1 MPELPD
7 MQNTAGQNMPELP
20 AAFLDTLNTRK
31 TVCVMGLGFVGSA
44 MALAIASAKAE
55 DGSPLYNVIGV
66 NRPSASG
73 ERKVNAIN
81 SGVFPFENNDEKLKK
96 AFAEAHGNGNL
107 FATTD
112 FACFELASV
121 VVVDIN
127 LDVSYRENGEPYL
140 DMSFFKQAMHD
151 LGKRIQPCTL
161 VIVETTV
168 PPGTCERIVLPI
180 LTEELHARGIA
191 SSAPSVFSVSASVAP
206 PVYVAHSYERVMPG
220 KDYFDSIIN
229 FWRVYSGVNAES
241 ADRCESFL
249 KTVIKTDKYPLT
261 RLEKTNATEIAKVLE
276 NSYRATTIAFMEEW
290 GRFAEEIGVDLF
302 EVINAIRMRPTH
314 SNMREPGFGVGG
326 YCLTKDPYFAM
337 LSAKN
342 IFGIEGMDFPFSTMA
357 VRTNNAMPLVSLDK
371 IQTALGGSLG
381 GKKLLVLGVSYRQD
395 VGDTRHSPTEIFAKE
410 AVKRGAELTYQDPLV
425 PYFAEMGAEVLHEVP
440 VSFRGYDAVVFTVRH
455 GQYAAIDFDTL
466 EADPGTLIFDA
477 NGVLNVEQRD
487 ALTRRPDLRFA
498 AIGR

>member
-1 MPELPD
+1 
-7 MQNTAGQNMPELP
+7 MPELP
-20 AAFLDTLNTRK
+20 AAFLNTLNARK

-81 SGVFPFENNDEKLKK
+81 AGVFPFENNDEKLKK

-127 LDVSYRENGEPYL
+127 LDVSYREDGEPYL
-140 DMSFFKQAMHD
+140 DMTFFKQAMHD
-151 LGKRIQPCTL
+151 LGKRIQPGTL
-161 VIVETTV
+161 VVVETTV

-180 LTEELHARGIA
+180 LTEELQARGNA
-191 SSAPSVFSVSASVAP
+191 SAPSASSTP

-241 ADRCESFL
+241 ADRCEAFL

-371 IQTALGGSLG
+371 IQAALGGSLD

-410 AVKRGAELTYQDPLV
+410 AVKRGAVLTYQDPLV
-425 PYFAEMGAEVLHEVP
+425 PYFSEMCAEVLHDLP
-440 VSFRGYDAVVFTVRH
+440 VSSTCTPSVSTSALTISFRGYDAVAFTVRH
-455 GQYAAIDFDTL
+455 GQYAAIDFTTL
-466 EADPGTLIFDA
+466 EADPDTLIFDA
-477 NGVLNVEQRD
+477 NGVLNVEQRE
-487 ALTRRPDLRFA
+487 AVRQRKDLRFA